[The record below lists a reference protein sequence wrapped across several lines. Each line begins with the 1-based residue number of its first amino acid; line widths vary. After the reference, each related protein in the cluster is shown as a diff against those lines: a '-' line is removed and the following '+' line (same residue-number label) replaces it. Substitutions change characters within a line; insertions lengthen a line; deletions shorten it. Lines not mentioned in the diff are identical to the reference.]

1 MFEIA
6 AVAFTTFF
14 ATIAPIDSAAVYAAL
29 TSENTASEKKSM
41 AVRGVAIATVILL
54 VFAVFGDALLSR
66 LGISLAALRTAG
78 GILLLLMGIEMVFAR
93 HSGATTTTRAEEAE
107 AEQRQDISVF
117 PLATPL
123 LAGPGTMSAMILLIA
138 NTEGHFKEQLV
149 VISMMLLIMLISLVL
164 LLVAGRMQKFL
175 GVTGLRVISRVFG
188 ILLSALAVQF
198 VFDGVLA
205 SGLLPA

>member
-29 TSENTASEKKSM
+29 TTENTISEKKSM
-41 AVRGVAIATVILL
+41 AIRGVAIATAILL

-93 HSGATTTTRAEEAE
+93 HSGATTTTRAEEVE
-107 AEQRQDISVF
+107 ATHRQDISVF

-138 NTEGHFKEQLV
+138 NTEGQIREQLV
-149 VISMMLLIMLISLVL
+149 VISMMLLVMLVSLVVL
-164 LLVAGRMQKFL
+164 MVAGRMQKVL

-198 VFDGVLA
+198 VFDGISA

>member
-14 ATIAPIDSAAVYAAL
+14 ATIAPIDTAAVYAAL
-29 TSENTASEKKSM
+29 TSENSTSEKKTM
-41 AVRGVAIATVILL
+41 AVRGVLIATIILF

-93 HSGATTTTRAEEAE
+93 HSGATTTTRAEVVEAE
-107 AEQRQDISVF
+107 TRHDISVF

-123 LAGPGTMSAMILLIA
+123 LAGPGTMSAMVLLMA
-138 NTEGHFKEQLV
+138 NTQGQLQQQAL
-149 VISMMLLIMLISLVL
+149 VISMMVLVMVISLVL
-164 LLVAGRMQKFL
+164 LLVAGKMQKLL

-198 VFDGVLA
+198 IFDGVLT
-205 SGLLPA
+205 SGLLPS